1 MSSIRRARTT
11 RTPRSLVASVALGAV
26 ATLGLVIAAPGS
38 GAFATGNPNSP
49 EARVS
54 HSIASG
60 HLMDDIESG
69 RITES
74 DVLHAGSA
82 GIDVNGKH
90 IDNWM
95 DLTAAQA
102 AASDAQI
109 AKLNAAAAVD
119 PETEASLRSTKAA
132 IHAAEAESLL
142 STTSSDTS
150 RPPAK
155 AGEISESKH
164 WWSHIIHWFTI
175 YINNAWL
182 RGLVAAGSAAAAI
195 AICAFFDF
203 THVTC
208 EFVGAFM
215 AGATEALESSNMC
228 NGRGMYIKIPDT
240 TNSHC
245 G

>member
-1 MSSIRRARTT
+1 MSSIRRARST
-11 RTPRSLVASVALGAV
+11 RTPRSLVASVAIGAV

-49 EARVS
+49 EARVGN
-54 HSIASG
+54 SIASG

-74 DVLHAGSA
+74 DVLHAASTGV
-82 GIDVNGKH
+82 DVHGKH

-95 DLTAAQA
+95 DLSAAQA
-102 AASDAQI
+102 AESDAQI
-109 AKLNAAAAVD
+109 AKLNAAAAAD
-119 PETEASLRSTKAA
+119 PKTEASLRSAKAA

-164 WWSHIIHWFTI
+164 WWSHIIHWFTL

-182 RGLVAAGSAAAAI
+182 RGLVAAGSSAAAV
-195 AICAFFDF
+195 AICAFFDIS
-203 THVTC
+203 HITC
-208 EFVGAFM
+208 GFVGAFM

-228 NGRGMYIKIPDT
+228 NGQGIYIKIPDT
-240 TNSHC
+240 VNSHC
-245 G
+245 A